1 MTAARYDLMIDQ
13 GADFGINL
21 DLTAEGVAT
30 NLTGYSG
37 RGQLRATHA
46 SETVTASFTV
56 EISNPT
62 TGKIV
67 MTMPAATT
75 ATVAAG
81 MYVYDLEIYTAAD
94 ATVKRLIQGSATVS
108 PEVTR

>member
-1 MTAARYDLMIDQ
+1 
-13 GADFGINL
+13 
-21 DLTAEGVAT
+21 
-30 NLTGYSG
+30 
-37 RGQLRATHA
+37 
-46 SETVTASFTV
+46 
-56 EISNPT
+56 
-62 TGKIV
+62 